1 MKPFLDFRTF
11 TKIYEAEEASK
22 EGVASISPLM
32 LSLYFQGYGELAS
45 KLEGYKDVVKDLKDI
60 TNAEVDKKADVFN
73 TLAKKLSGLIK
84 DAEIKKEAEGFIVPG
99 IAALGEAY
107 NSLIKTASDEDKKEL
122 QKAFNEG
129 VLEFQNNLINAVKTV
144 NESYFIEGDP
154 ILEKNTFKD
163 ERSGLIRDLSTIEA
177 DVNSLLENP
186 PSDRIKKVMD
196 MLSGDCKELKKEL
209 SDDKKW
215 EGMRRNERKAR
226 LEEIGEVLL
235 KIKEKRSS
243 SIVEEV
249 VKSGIEKA
257 VIAKIK
263 DAESKIKEG
272 ATKMNDVV
280 QKKIEAVK
288 AEEANKE
295 AKEFS
300 KDNLK
305 LDDFKE
311 IATGKKD
318 VKNLQKKGPN
328 LDKIKKLQ
336 EVMNQFLE
344 KPIKADGLYGEG
356 TEKAIAEVSKTLSL
370 LEPSVKSDGKT
381 MTPLLQA
388 MLMKIDEKGG
398 KDKIKSILDKAEK
411 EAKSAETAKKEE
423 GSEKKEMDKD
433 LLK

>member
-11 TKIYEAEEASK
+11 TKIYEAEEAPK
-22 EGVASISPLM
+22 EGIAAISPLM
-32 LSLYFQGYGELAS
+32 LSLYFQGYGELVS

-60 TNAEVDKKADVFN
+60 TNAEVDKKADIFN

-84 DAEIKKEAEGFIVPG
+84 DAEIKKEADGFIVPG

-107 NSLIKTASDEDKKEL
+107 SSLIKTASDEDKKEL

-215 EGMRRNERKAR
+215 ESMKRKERKAR
-226 LEEIGEVLL
+226 LEEIGQVLL

-257 VIAKIK
+257 VVAKIK

-272 ATKMNDVV
+272 ATKMNDIA

-288 AEEANKE
+288 TEELN
-295 AKEFS
+295 KEFS

-370 LEPSVKSDGKT
+370 LDPSVKSDGKT

-411 EAKSAETAKKEE
+411 EAKSAEDAKKEE
-423 GSEKKEMDKD
+423 GSEKKEMDKG